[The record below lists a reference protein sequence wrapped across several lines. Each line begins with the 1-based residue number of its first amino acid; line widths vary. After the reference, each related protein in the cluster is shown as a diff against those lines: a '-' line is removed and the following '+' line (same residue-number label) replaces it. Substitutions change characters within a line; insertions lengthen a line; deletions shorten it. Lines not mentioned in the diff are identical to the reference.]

1 MVRLGFIIGFIATI
15 GVLLSGLAAY
25 RVHEQELTVN
35 GIAIAR
41 AIDVHASLVQDR
53 LTERELLARVA
64 SGLFRTP
71 SVVKANMLQPLRSSI
86 YAFKTDFVVAGWIAR
101 LKPAE
106 LDAARAQLASAGFP
120 NPAIRSDDDK
130 PLGTG
135 APDQPIDVLMDVEPR
150 NKETAGLAG
159 RSYDQH
165 PILGPMLAQA
175 MDSGKPVAS
184 DPLPLLRSD
193 GPIGLVLAAPVLQEG
208 EAQPAGF
215 VTFSYELAPLMLA
228 NDDLSLFSV
237 VLRDPRNPEV
247 ELIANHQ
254 GSVSSRLT
262 AADGPPP
269 SMVRTVTFGGR
280 DWSLGYY
287 AKTNAVKRAEETA
300 VVVAAIGLALTA
312 IICGLFGYVAYNN
325 LRLSREIQ
333 VRIGFERR
341 LTAVIDELNHRVKNI
356 LAVIQSI
363 VTRTLRHG
371 SDIDVARELL
381 IGRIHAMSN
390 VVSLL
395 SESQWQGVKLKGL
408 FEARAIPHAERIAVS
423 GPDIAVSARA
433 AQSLSLLFFELA
445 SHSDEGLSLVGKH
458 PHIVAHWDV
467 TGEEPDTI
475 FHFRWEEF
483 NTSEATRR
491 ADSDFGLILLD
502 RVAPEALGGVSKRY
516 FTDVS
521 YVYELTA
528 PMETVVDMTER
539 DRTEQFAIA
548 PRRAAM
554 TGQPS
559 SLRKQALPYHAMSEV
574 GKGWSD
580 ADYHNDWGYG
590 PACAGTTN
598 INRSSAS
605 AATQSTPQSKL
616 EVLRRLRSS
625 Q

>member
-1 MVRLGFIIGFIATI
+1 MVRLGFIIGFIALI

-25 RVHEQELTVN
+25 RVHEQELQIE
-35 GIAIAR
+35 GIALAR

-64 SGLFRTP
+64 AGLFRAP

-86 YAFKTDFVVAGWIAR
+86 YAFKTDFVLASWIAR
-101 LKPAE
+101 LKPGELGAAEAE
-106 LDAARAQLASAGFP
+106 LKSAGFP
-120 NPAIRSDDDK
+120 NPTIRDFDDQPLDIKAIDK
-130 PLGTG
+130 PINVT
-135 APDQPIDVLMDVEPR
+135 MDLEPR
-150 NKETAGLAG
+150 NPDTIGFPG
-159 RSYDQH
+159 RALDRHSVV
-165 PILGPMLAQA
+165 GPMLAQA
-175 MDSGKPVAS
+175 AAAGKPVAS
-184 DPLPLLRSD
+184 DPIPLLRKN
-193 GPIGLVLAAPVLQEG
+193 GPVGVALAAPVLQEG
-208 EAQPAGF
+208 SVEPAGF
-215 VTFSYELAPLMLA
+215 VIFSYDLAPLMLV
-228 NDDLSLFSV
+228 NDDRSLFSV
-237 VLRDPRNPEV
+237 VLKDPRD
-247 ELIANHQ
+247 ANDEFVANDS
-254 GSVSSRLT
+254 GVVTSRAVLQ
-262 AADGPPP
+262 DGPAP

-287 AKTNAVKRAEETA
+287 AKTNVLQRAQQTA
-300 VVVAAIGLALTA
+300 VVVAAIGLALTG

-371 SDIDVARELL
+371 ADIDVARELL

-390 VVSLL
+390 VVTLL

-408 FEARAIPHAERIAVS
+408 FESRAIPHADRIAVN

-458 PHIVAHWDV
+458 PHIVANWEV
-467 TGEEPDTI
+467 TGEGAEAM

-483 NTSEATRR
+483 NTSAATRR
-491 ADSDFGLILLD
+491 EDSDFGLILLD
-502 RVAPEALGGVSKRY
+502 RVAPEALGGTAKRY

-528 PMETVVDMTER
+528 PMVTVVDMSER
-539 DRTEQFAIA
+539 DRTDQISA
-548 PRRAAM
+548 PVR
-554 TGQPS
+554 
-559 SLRKQALPYHAMSEV
+559 
-574 GKGWSD
+574 
-580 ADYHNDWGYG
+580 
-590 PACAGTTN
+590 
-598 INRSSAS
+598 
-605 AATQSTPQSKL
+605 
-616 EVLRRLRSS
+616 
-625 Q
+625 

>member
-1 MVRLGFIIGFIATI
+1 MVRLGFIIGFIALI

-25 RVHEQELTVN
+25 RVHDQELTVD
-35 GIAIAR
+35 GIALAR

-64 SGLFRTP
+64 SGLFRAP
-71 SVVKANMLQPLRSSI
+71 SVIKTNMLEPLRSSI

-101 LKPAE
+101 LKPGELDTARAE
-106 LDAARAQLASAGFP
+106 LAKAGFP
-120 NPAIRSDDDK
+120 NPAIRNFDDQ
-130 PLGTG
+130 PLDMRALG
-135 APDQPIDVLMDVEPR
+135 QPIDVLMDVEPR
-150 NKETAGLAG
+150 SPETMGFPG
-159 RSYDQH
+159 RSFDQH
-165 PILGPMLAQA
+165 PVLGPMLERAKA
-175 MDSGKPVAS
+175 EGKPIAS
-184 DPLPLLRSD
+184 DPLPLLRPD
-193 GPIGLVLAAPVLQEG
+193 GPVGLVLAAPVLQEG
-208 EAQPAGF
+208 GASPVGF
-215 VTFSYELAPLMLA
+215 VTFSYDLASLMLT

-237 VLRDPRNPEV
+237 VLKDPRDPDS
-247 ELIANHQ
+247 ELIADHHGVVTTRTAPRQ
-254 GSVSSRLT
+254 GP
-262 AADGPPP
+262 AP
-269 SMVRTVTFGGR
+269 SMLRTVSFGGR

-287 AKTNAVKRAEETA
+287 AKTNTATRAEQTA
-300 VVVAAIGLALTA
+300 AVVAAIGLALTA
-312 IICGLFGYVAYNN
+312 IVCGLFGYVAYNN

-333 VRIGFERR
+333 VRIGFELRV
-341 LTAVIDELNHRVKNI
+341 TAVIDELNHRVKNI

-371 SDIDVARELL
+371 ADVDVARELL

-458 PHIVAHWDV
+458 PHIVAHWEV
-467 TGEEPDTI
+467 TGEEPDTV

-483 NTSEATRR
+483 NTSAATRR
-491 ADSDFGLILLD
+491 ADSDFGVILLD

-528 PMETVVDMTER
+528 PMDTVVDMTER
-539 DRTEQFAIA
+539 DRTEQFAMLPQA
-548 PRRAAM
+548 
-554 TGQPS
+554 
-559 SLRKQALPYHAMSEV
+559 RK
-574 GKGWSD
+574 
-580 ADYHNDWGYG
+580 
-590 PACAGTTN
+590 
-598 INRSSAS
+598 
-605 AATQSTPQSKL
+605 
-616 EVLRRLRSS
+616 
-625 Q
+625 

>member
-1 MVRLGFIIGFIATI
+1 LIFILFRSIAGPAVVKCCFIFFANSSFPSKRVVRLGFIIGFIALI

-25 RVHEQELTVN
+25 RVHDQELAVDR
-35 GIAIAR
+35 IALAR

-64 SGLFRTP
+64 SGLFHAP
-71 SVVKANMLQPLRSSI
+71 SVIESDMLQPLRTSI

-101 LKPAE
+101 LQPDE
-106 LDAARAQLASAGFP
+106 LDAARAELASAGFP
-120 NPAIRSDDDK
+120 NPVVRDFNDA
-130 PLGTG
+130 PLDTQSLDG
-135 APDQPIDVLMDVEPR
+135 PLDVLLDVEPR
-150 NKETAGLAG
+150 KPETMVLAG
-159 RSYDQH
+159 RSLNRQ
-165 PILGPMLAQA
+165 PILGPMLALV
-175 MDSGKPVAS
+175 MTEGKPVAS
-184 DPLPLLRSD
+184 DPLPLLRRD
-193 GPIGLVLAAPVLQEG
+193 GPMGLVLAAPVLQQG
-208 EAQPAGF
+208 NPQPLGF

-237 VLRDPRNPEV
+237 VLKDPRSDDG
-247 ELIANHQ
+247 ELIANDRGVVTSRMANRQ
-254 GSVSSRLT
+254 GPTPSVT
-262 AADGPPP
+262 
-269 SMVRTVTFGGR
+269 RTVTFGSR
-280 DWSLGYY
+280 DWTLVYY
-287 AKTNAVKRAEETA
+287 AKTNATTRALRTA
-300 VVVAAIGLALTA
+300 TIVAAIGLALTS
-312 IICGLFGYVAYNN
+312 IVCGLFGYVAYNN

-423 GPDIAVSARA
+423 GPDITVSARA

-458 PHIVAHWDV
+458 PHIVAHWEV
-467 TGEEPDTI
+467 NGEDPDFT

-483 NTSEATRR
+483 NTSAATRR
-491 ADSDFGLILLD
+491 EDSDFGVILLD
-502 RVAPEALGGVSKRY
+502 RVAPEALGGTSKRY

-528 PMETVVDMTER
+528 PMETVIDMTER
-539 DRTEQFAIA
+539 DRTEQFSA
-548 PRRAAM
+548 PLK
-554 TGQPS
+554 S
-559 SLRKQALPYHAMSEV
+559 
-574 GKGWSD
+574 GW
-580 ADYHNDWGYG
+580 
-590 PACAGTTN
+590 
-598 INRSSAS
+598 
-605 AATQSTPQSKL
+605 
-616 EVLRRLRSS
+616 
-625 Q
+625 

>member
-1 MVRLGFIIGFIATI
+1 VVRLGFIIGFIALI

-25 RVHEQELTVN
+25 RVHDQELQIE
-35 GIAIAR
+35 GIALAR

-64 SGLFRTP
+64 SGLFRA
-71 SVVKANMLQPLRSSI
+71 SSVKANMLQPLRASI
-86 YAFKTDFVVAGWIAR
+86 YAFKTDFVVASWIAR
-101 LKPAE
+101 LKPSELSQAE
-106 LDAARAQLASAGFP
+106 SELKSAGFS
-120 NPAIRSDDDK
+120 NPIIRDFDDRPLDIKAIDK
-130 PLGTG
+130 P
-135 APDQPIDVLMDVEPR
+135 INVLMDLEPR
-150 NKETAGLAG
+150 SPDTIGLPG
-159 RSYDQH
+159 RALDRHSVV
-165 PILGPMLAQA
+165 GPMLAQA
-175 MDSGKPVAS
+175 VAAGKPVAS
-184 DPLPLLRSD
+184 DPIPLLRQN
-193 GPIGLVLAAPVLQEG
+193 GPVGLVLAAPVSQEG
-208 EAQPAGF
+208 SSELAGF

-228 NDDLSLFSV
+228 NDDRSLFSV
-237 VLRDPRNPEV
+237 VLKDPRD
-247 ELIANHQ
+247 ANDEFVANDA
-254 GSVSSRLT
+254 GVVTLRAL
-262 AADGPPP
+262 AKEGPAP

-280 DWSLGYY
+280 DWSLAYY
-287 AKTNAVKRAEETA
+287 AKTNLVQRAQQTA
-300 VVVAAIGLALTA
+300 VIVAAIGLALTG

-371 SDIDVARELL
+371 ADIDVARELL

-390 VVSLL
+390 VVTLL

-408 FEARAIPHAERIAVS
+408 FESRAIPHADRIVVT

-458 PHIVAHWDV
+458 PHIVVNWEV

-483 NTSEATRR
+483 NTSAATRR
-491 ADSDFGLILLD
+491 EDSDFGLILLD
-502 RVAPEALGGVSKRY
+502 RVAPEALGGTAKRY

-528 PMETVVDMTER
+528 PMVTVVDMSER
-539 DRTEQFAIA
+539 DRTDQISA
-548 PRRAAM
+548 PVRPVR
-554 TGQPS
+554 
-559 SLRKQALPYHAMSEV
+559 
-574 GKGWSD
+574 
-580 ADYHNDWGYG
+580 
-590 PACAGTTN
+590 
-598 INRSSAS
+598 
-605 AATQSTPQSKL
+605 
-616 EVLRRLRSS
+616 
-625 Q
+625 